1 MQRSEEKTMKL
12 SEQTLEVLQN
22 FATINQSLLF
32 KEGDVLRTVS
42 PQKTVLAEVSVPD
55 TFDKQFGIYDLGQ
68 FLSAMT
74 LIEGAELDL
83 GENSMNINNGNGQ
96 AVTYRYAD
104 PSMIV
109 TPPDKG
115 ITLPDVDA
123 SFTLS
128 DSILKK
134 TLDAARVLGLPEIVV
149 EGDGTNI
156 SISAGDTKNSSMNDY
171 KENVEASESVFKHIF
186 KVDNMKMMMLEYN
199 VEIST
204 KGISKFSTA
213 DGNVTYY
220 IATESRS

>member
-1 MQRSEEKTMKL
+1 MKM
-12 SEQTLEVLQN
+12 SEQTLQVLQN
-22 FATINQSLLF
+22 FSTINQSLLF

-42 PQKTVLAEVSVPD
+42 PQKTVLAEVTVPD
-55 TFDKQFGIYDLGQ
+55 TFETQFGIYDLGQ

-128 DSILKK
+128 DTILKK

-186 KVDNMKMMMLEYN
+186 KVDNMKMMMLQYN

-204 KGISKFSTA
+204 KGISKFSTE
-213 DGNVTYY
+213 DGKATYY
-220 IATESRS
+220 IATESSS